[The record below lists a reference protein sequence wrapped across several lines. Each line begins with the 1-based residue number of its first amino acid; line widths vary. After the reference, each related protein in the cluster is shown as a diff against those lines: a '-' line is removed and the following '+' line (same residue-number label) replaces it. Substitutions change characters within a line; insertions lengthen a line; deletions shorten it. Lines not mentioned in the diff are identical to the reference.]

1 MRSLVAACLAA
12 VLLTSCAQKSALED
26 LVDGACTDKQAQL
39 VEAHV
44 SGQIDAIAKKKW
56 KSAYSFASP
65 KFKASVEINQF
76 ISVIRISYGML
87 IENQGYKFN
96 KCSIANMQIT
106 QEVAVRSGGETID
119 LTYTL
124 SVTKLTLGVESAVL
138 NSSIARLDA

>member
-1 MRSLVAACLAA
+1 MRSIVAACLAA
-12 VLLTSCAQKSALED
+12 VLLTGCAQKSALED

-76 ISVIRISYGML
+76 ISVIRISYGVL
-87 IENQGYKFN
+87 IANQGYKFN
-96 KCSIANMQIT
+96 KCSIANKQIT
-106 QEVAVRSGGETID
+106 QEVAVRSGGETVD

-124 SVTKLTLGVESAVL
+124 SVTKLTLGVDSAVL

>member
-1 MRSLVAACLAA
+1 MRSIVAACLAA
-12 VLLTSCAQKSALED
+12 VLLTGCAQKSALED

-76 ISVIRISYGML
+76 ISVIRISYGVL
-87 IENQGYKFN
+87 IANQGYKFN
-96 KCSIANMQIT
+96 KCSIANKQIT

>member
-1 MRSLVAACLAA
+1 MRSIVAACLAA
-12 VLLTSCAQKSALED
+12 VLLTGCAQKAALED

-56 KSAYSFASP
+56 KSAYSFASQ

-96 KCSIANMQIT
+96 KCSIANKQIT

>member
-12 VLLTSCAQKSALED
+12 VLLTGCAQKSAFED
-26 LVDGACTDKQAQL
+26 LVDGDCTNQQAGL

-44 SGQIDAIAKKKW
+44 SGQIDAIAKKQW
-56 KSAYSFASP
+56 KSAYSFAAP
-65 KFKASVEINQF
+65 NFKASVEINQF

-96 KCSIANMQIT
+96 KCSIANKQIT
-106 QEVAVRSGGETID
+106 QEVGVKSGGGIID

-124 SVTKLTLGVESAVL
+124 SVTKLTLGVESAVF
-138 NSSIARLDA
+138 NSPGARLNA

>member
-1 MRSLVAACLAA
+1 MRSIVAACLAA
-12 VLLTSCAQKSALED
+12 VLLTGCAQKSALED

-87 IENQGYKFN
+87 IANQGYKFN
-96 KCSIANMQIT
+96 KCSIANKQIT
-106 QEVAVRSGGETID
+106 QEVAVRSGGETVD

-124 SVTKLTLGVESAVL
+124 SVTKLTLGVDSAVL

>member
-1 MRSLVAACLAA
+1 MRSIVAACLAA
-12 VLLTSCAQKSALED
+12 VLLTGCAQKSALED

-76 ISVIRISYGML
+76 ISVIRISYGVL
-87 IENQGYKFN
+87 IANQGYKFN
-96 KCSIANMQIT
+96 KCSIANKQIT

-119 LTYTL
+119 LTYRL

>member
-1 MRSLVAACLAA
+1 
-12 VLLTSCAQKSALED
+12 
-26 LVDGACTDKQAQL
+26 
-39 VEAHV
+39 
-44 SGQIDAIAKKKW
+44 
-56 KSAYSFASP
+56 
-65 KFKASVEINQF
+65 
-76 ISVIRISYGML
+76 ML

-96 KCSIANMQIT
+96 KCSIANKQIT